1 MRTLVK
7 RSISYNDFD
16 PWMLYKQRESIF
28 RDNWSQLPK
37 TKGGGGGGGE
47 WGTSP
52 VLIVLNTHQN
62 FNYDMHTN
70 FYVMANPIPIITL
83 YRDPP
88 ETNEDI
94 NLQVNFR
101 ITHRYV

>member
-1 MRTLVK
+1 MTLTPGCCINK
-7 RSISYNDFD
+7 GNQYSEIIGPNSQ
-16 PWMLYKQRESIF
+16 KQKE
-28 RDNWSQLPK
+28 
-37 TKGGGGGGGE
+37 GGGGE

-70 FYVMANPIPIITL
+70 FYVMANPIPVITL

>member
-1 MRTLVK
+1 MTLTPGCCINK
-7 RSISYNDFD
+7 GNQYSEIIGPNSQ
-16 PWMLYKQRESIF
+16 KQ
-28 RDNWSQLPK
+28 K
-37 TKGGGGGGGE
+37 KGGGD
-47 WGTSP
+47 WGTSS